1 MFLSCRSARLP
12 ASAYSARH
20 SHYRPAFEAL
30 EERTLLSLGPP
41 IVTPVG
47 FDPRGTVVGDF
58 NRDGKL
64 DIATFDVSKDGST
77 RVVVM
82 LGNGDGTFQAPVS
95 YLAGQD
101 TSSFEVGDF
110 RGDGRLDLAF
120 ANPNQNAVGI
130 LPGNGDGT
138 FAPARSINVGFR
150 PENIALGDF
159 NGDGKLDI
167 AAISV
172 PSSGAATVSVLLGNG
187 DGTFQAPVNTPLTGT
202 SPPFFGLVGTGD
214 FNRDGHLDLV
224 FIGAGLGGLGG
235 NLDVLLGNGDG
246 SFHTTPPISLGF
258 ITGITVGDFRGD
270 GKLDLAVSVD
280 VAVAPTFGASAVEV
294 LLGNG
299 DGTFGPPTVYGGFSP
314 VAVGDFNGD
323 GKPDIIGIVPAFGD
337 RSGIISPASIA
348 VLPGNGDGTFRRP
361 VGYTV
366 PAPSSLAVGD
376 FNGDGKP
383 DVVVTHSSSADLG
396 NSVYVMLNQPA
407 DHEAYIVRVYQ
418 DLLFRNPEGGASAAW
433 SALLDKGLSKAQF
446 VLDVEAS
453 VEYRTN
459 EVTNLYNML
468 LRRRPD
474 SGGLNALVG
483 FLGAG
488 GTREQAEAI
497 VLGSQE
503 YFARQ
508 SGSTVAGFI
517 SSLYRDLLSRAPDL
531 IVLSAFSQAVA
542 AGVPRTAIA
551 SAFLNSPEYHENLA
565 IGFYFGFLHRPPD
578 PVGLVLFTNA
588 LQAGVPD
595 ETAIAV
601 MMSSPEYLA
610 NL

>member
-12 ASAYSARH
+12 VSAYSARH
-20 SHYRPAFEAL
+20 SRYRPAFEAL
-30 EERTLLSLGPP
+30 EQRTLLSLGPP

-64 DIATFDVSKDGST
+64 DLATFDVSKDGST

-82 LGNGDGTFQAPVS
+82 LGNGDGTFQRPVS
-95 YLAGQD
+95 YPAGQA
-101 TSSFEVGDF
+101 SSLEVGDF

-120 ANPNQNAVGI
+120 ANPNQNTVSI

-138 FAPARSINVGFR
+138 FAPPRLINVGFR

-172 PSSGAATVSVLLGNG
+172 PTSSGGATVSVLLGNG
-187 DGTFQAPVNTPLTGT
+187 DGTFQAPVNTPFTGI
-202 SPPFFGLVGTGD
+202 PAFPVFFLAGPGD
-214 FNRDGHLDLV
+214 FNRDGHLDLLV
-224 FIGAGLGGLGG
+224 GSGGKV
-235 NLDVLLGNGDG
+235 DVLLGNGDG
-246 SFHTTPPISLGF
+246 SFHTTPPISLVSG
-258 ITGITVGDFRGD
+258 ISGITVGDFRGD
-270 GKLDLAVSVD
+270 GKLDLAVSDFVQLGPRGGY
-280 VAVAPTFGASAVEV
+280 VVGPVEV
-294 LLGNG
+294 FLGNG
-299 DGTFGPPTVYGGFSP
+299 DGTFGPPTVTGGGFSP
-314 VAVGDFNGD
+314 LAVGDFNGD
-323 GKPDIIGIVPAFGD
+323 GKPDIIGISPGYNFFGFD
-337 RSGIISPASIA
+337 VPASIA

-376 FNGDGKP
+376 FNGDGKL
-383 DVVVTHSSSADLG
+383 DVVVTHSSSTDLG

-418 DLLFRNPEGGASAAW
+418 DLLFRNPEGGAAAAW
-433 SALLDKGLSKAQF
+433 SALLDQGLSKAQF
-446 VLDVEAS
+446 VRDVEAS
-453 VEYRTN
+453 VEYRMN
-459 EVTNLYNML
+459 EVTNLYTTL

-488 GTREQAEAI
+488 GTLEQAEAL

-508 SGSTVAGFI
+508 SGGTVAGFI

-551 SAFLNSPEYHENLA
+551 AAFLNSLEYHENLA
-565 IGFYFGFLHRPPD
+565 RGLYGRFLHRPDD

-595 ETAIAV
+595 EIAIV
-601 MMSSPEYLA
+601 LMMTSPEYLA